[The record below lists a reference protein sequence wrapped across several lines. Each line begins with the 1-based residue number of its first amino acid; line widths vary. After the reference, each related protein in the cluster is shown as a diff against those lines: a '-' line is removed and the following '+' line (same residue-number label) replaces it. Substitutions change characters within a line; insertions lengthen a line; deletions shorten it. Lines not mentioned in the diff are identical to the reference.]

1 MNALV
6 ARETQRAQCLGWHMV
21 SEQQEELGS
30 REGGVRTTEP
40 ENSQEMV
47 NLSALPELGHK
58 ENKENT
64 TNLQNSVL

>member
-1 MNALV
+1 
-6 ARETQRAQCLGWHMV
+6 MV